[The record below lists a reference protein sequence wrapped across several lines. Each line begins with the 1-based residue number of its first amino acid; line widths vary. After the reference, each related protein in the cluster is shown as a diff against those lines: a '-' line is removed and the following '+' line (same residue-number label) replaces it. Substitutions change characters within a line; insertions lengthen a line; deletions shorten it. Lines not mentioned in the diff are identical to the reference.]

1 MNTDRKLGEVA
12 ANLDDMSDTIE
23 ELQDAAQEEGAKPR
37 AAALDELKQDDTS
50 GNRGP
55 LLIASRCSED
65 LRFCLDERVD
75 ARCRVAL
82 IRILHG
88 DGDDGTGL

>member
-37 AAALDELKQDDTS
+37 AAALDELKQDVED
-50 GNRGP
+50 
-55 LLIASRCSED
+55 AS
-65 LRFCLDERVD
+65 D
-75 ARCRVAL
+75 A
-82 IRILHG
+82 I
-88 DGDDGTGL
+88 DDVIDPDQPRKS